1 MREDIL
7 LRLEDEARY
16 ILATGATVRDCAR
29 HMGVSK
35 TTVHKDMR
43 LRLKEVSPG
52 MWADVG
58 AVLDKNRLE
67 RHLRGGMATREKY
80 LFKKSEAC
88 KTDALGIR
96 D

>member
-1 MREDIL
+1 MREDII
-7 LRLEDEARY
+7 LRVEEEARY

-43 LRLKEVSPG
+43 VRLGEISRG
-52 MWADVG
+52 MWAEVG
-58 AVLDKNRLE
+58 GVLDKNRAE

-80 LFKKSEAC
+80 LFRKSEEMNS
-88 KTDALGIR
+88 DALGIR